1 MISKFSSSNLSS
13 FFSKSYPYIFPLQS
27 RATALKELHV
37 VLVNDQA
44 DHPERGK
51 AGHRI
56 IVETRVYR
64 KRQTHTTVD
73 IVKIDNTISPKKR
86 ILLSISLPSLL
97 LVRFNWTAGT
107 ADDYHSKSTSTLS
120 YSFVPYELF

>member
-1 MISKFSSSNLSS
+1 M
-13 FFSKSYPYIFPLQS
+13 
-27 RATALKELHV
+27 

-56 IVETRVYR
+56 IVETPVYH

-73 IVKIDNTISPKKR
+73 IVKIDNTISPKKKR
-86 ILLSISLPSLL
+86 ILLSISLPLLL
-97 LVRFNWTAGT
+97 LVHFNWTADT

-120 YSFVPYELF
+120 YSFIPYELF

>member
-1 MISKFSSSNLSS
+1 M
-13 FFSKSYPYIFPLQS
+13 
-27 RATALKELHV
+27 

-73 IVKIDNTISPKKR
+73 IVKIDNTISPKKKTN
-86 ILLSISLPSLL
+86 IVINI
-97 LVRFNWTAGT
+97 VTITIIG
-107 ADDYHSKSTSTLS
+107 
-120 YSFVPYELF
+120 SF

>member
-1 MISKFSSSNLSS
+1 M
-13 FFSKSYPYIFPLQS
+13 
-27 RATALKELHV
+27 

-64 KRQTHTTVD
+64 KRQTHTTVN
-73 IVKIDNTISPKKR
+73 IVKIDNTISPQKKKR

-107 ADDYHSKSTSTLS
+107 ADDYHSKSISTSPILS
-120 YSFVPYELF
+120 YLMNYFEETVAGVSCVGVWVIRKNAHQERHWIRVK

>member
-1 MISKFSSSNLSS
+1 M
-13 FFSKSYPYIFPLQS
+13 
-27 RATALKELHV
+27 

-64 KRQTHTTVD
+64 KRQTRTTVN

-97 LVRFNWTAGT
+97 LVHFNWTAGT
-107 ADDYHSKSTSTLS
+107 ADDHSKSTSTLS
-120 YSFVPYELF
+120 YSFIPYELL

>member
-1 MISKFSSSNLSS
+1 M
-13 FFSKSYPYIFPLQS
+13 
-27 RATALKELHV
+27 

-56 IVETRVYR
+56 IAETRVYR
-64 KRQTHTTVD
+64 KGQTHATFD

-86 ILLSISLPSLL
+86 ISLSISLPSLL
-97 LVRFNWTAGT
+97 LVHFNWTAGT
-107 ADDYHSKSTSTLS
+107 ADD
-120 YSFVPYELF
+120 

>member
-1 MISKFSSSNLSS
+1 M
-13 FFSKSYPYIFPLQS
+13 
-27 RATALKELHV
+27 

-56 IVETRVYR
+56 IVETPVYR

-73 IVKIDNTISPKKR
+73 IVKIDNTISPKKKKGYCYQYR
-86 ILLSISLPSLL
+86 YHYYYWFILIGPRTRQTIIILNRHQSSPI
-97 LVRFNWTAGT
+97 
-107 ADDYHSKSTSTLS
+107 LS
-120 YSFVPYELF
+120 YLMNYFEETVAGVSCVGVWVIRKNAHQERHWIRVK

>member
-1 MISKFSSSNLSS
+1 M
-13 FFSKSYPYIFPLQS
+13 
-27 RATALKELHV
+27 

-64 KRQTHTTVD
+64 KRQTHTTVN
-73 IVKIDNTISPKKR
+73 IVKIDNTISPQKKKR
-86 ILLSISLPSLL
+86 ILLSISSLPSLL
-97 LVRFNWTAGT
+97 LVHFNWTAGT

-120 YSFVPYELF
+120 YSFIPYELF

>member
-1 MISKFSSSNLSS
+1 M
-13 FFSKSYPYIFPLQS
+13 
-27 RATALKELHV
+27 

-56 IVETRVYR
+56 IVETPVYR

-73 IVKIDNTISPKKR
+73 IVKIDNTISPKKKKD
-86 ILLSISLPSLL
+86 IVINI
-97 LVRFNWTAGT
+97 VTITIIG
-107 ADDYHSKSTSTLS
+107 
-120 YSFVPYELF
+120 SF